1 MEGESTAHGQ
11 GDLRV
16 FAQQAHVGLDK
27 GEIFFLH
34 VGRVSGE
41 PGQHCR
47 VLRYLRRPPPPKH
60 NSSTFTPADLHISHR
75 WVWSFLW
82 PVWELL
88 VACGLG
94 IEQVGQ

>member
-1 MEGESTAHGQ
+1 MNPEAGYSTPGEGEGPHGVEGESTAHGQ
-11 GDLRV
+11 GDLCV

-47 VLRYLRRPPPPKH
+47 ALCYLRR
-60 NSSTFTPADLHISHR
+60 TPRSPNTQFDHHPR
-75 WVWSFLW
+75 
-82 PVWELL
+82 
-88 VACGLG
+88 
-94 IEQVGQ
+94 